1 MQIGFIG
8 VGIMGGGMAANL
20 LAAGR
25 ALSVF
30 DIDASHVA
38 PLADAGAVAAESATE
53 AASNADIVMLSLPTP
68 AAVETVAAEA
78 LSAMRRGSVL
88 IDLSTS
94 PPSLART
101 LEEQAAERAIG
112 FLDAPV
118 SGGQRGARNGTLA
131 VIVGGESAVF
141 GRVRP
146 LFDDIGANVYHMGEV
161 GSGQTAKLVNNM
173 MAFTSMWS
181 LVEGLALGTKAGVD
195 PNLLREVVSNSSG
208 STTVWRSGTAAILK
222 DRLTPTFDLQL
233 VKKDL
238 QLALD
243 LADEL
248 GVETPMARTSREL
261 LDRFAALGFEGGEIY
276 ATIRHHEEALE
287 CAIRGRWEDR

>member
-8 VGIMGGGMAANL
+8 TGIMGGGMAANL
-20 LAAGR
+20 LAAGHP
-25 ALSVF
+25 LSVF
-30 DIDASHVA
+30 DIDATRVA
-38 PLADAGAVAAESATE
+38 PLADAGAVAADSVTAATHR
-53 AASNADIVMLSLPTP
+53 ADVVMMSLPNA
-68 AAVETVAAEA
+68 AAVQTVAAEA
-78 LSAMRRGSVL
+78 LSAMPRGSVL

-94 PPSLART
+94 PPSLSRT
-101 LEEQAAERAIG
+101 LAGQAAERDLA

-118 SGGQRGARNGTLA
+118 SGGQRGARDGTLS
-131 VIVGGESAVF
+131 VIVGGEPAVF
-141 GRVRP
+141 ERVRS
-146 LFDDIGANVYHMGEV
+146 LFDDIGANVYHMGEA

-195 PNLLREVVSNSSG
+195 PNLLRDVVSNSSG
-208 STTVWRSGTAAILK
+208 NTAVWRSGTAAILK

-248 GVETPMARTSREL
+248 GVETPMAKTSGEL
-261 LDRFAALGFEGGEIY
+261 LDRFIALGFDTEEIY
-276 ATIRHHEEALE
+276 ATIRYHEEALAV
-287 CAIRGRWEDR
+287 AIRGR

>member
-1 MQIGFIG
+1 MRIGFIG
-8 VGIMGGGMAANL
+8 VGIMGRGMAANL

-25 ALSVF
+25 QLSVF
-30 DIDASHVA
+30 DIEATRVA
-38 PLADAGAVAAESATE
+38 PLVDAGAAAAESVTE
-53 AASNADIVMLSLPTP
+53 AANRANVVMLSLPDA
-68 AAVETVAAEA
+68 AAVETVAAAA
-78 LSAMRRGSVL
+78 LSTMPQGSVL

-94 PPSLART
+94 PPSLARM
-101 LEEQAAERAIG
+101 LAEQAAERGIA

-118 SGGQRGARNGTLA
+118 SGGQRGARDGTLS
-131 VIVGGESAVF
+131 VIVGGDSGVF
-141 GRVRP
+141 ERVRS

-161 GSGQTAKLVNNM
+161 GAGQTAKLVNNM

-195 PNLLREVVSNSSG
+195 PNLLRDVVSNSSG
-208 STTVWRSGTAAILK
+208 NTTVWRSGTAAILK
-222 DRLTPTFDLQL
+222 DRLAPTFDLQL

-248 GVETPMARTSREL
+248 GVEAPMARTSREL
-261 LDRFAALGFEGGEIY
+261 LDRFVALGFEAEEIY
-276 ATIRHHEEALE
+276 ATIRYHEEALA
-287 CAIRGRWEDR
+287 CAIRGRWADR

>member
-8 VGIMGGGMAANL
+8 TGIMGGGMAANL
-20 LAAGR
+20 LAAGHP
-25 ALSVF
+25 LSVF
-30 DIDASHVA
+30 DIDATRVV
-38 PLADAGAVAAESATE
+38 PLTDAGAVAAKSVT
-53 AASNADIVMLSLPTP
+53 AAANRADVVMMSLPNA
-68 AAVETVAAEA
+68 AAVETVAAKA
-78 LSAMRRGSVL
+78 LSATPRGSVL

-101 LEEQAAERAIG
+101 LAGQAAQRGIA

-118 SGGQRGARNGTLA
+118 SGGQRGARDGTLS
-131 VIVGGESAVF
+131 VIVGGEPAVF
-141 GRVRP
+141 ERVRS
-146 LFDDIGANVYHMGEV
+146 LFDDIGTNVYHMGEA

-195 PNLLREVVSNSSG
+195 PNLLRDVVSNSSG
-208 STTVWRSGTAAILK
+208 NTAVWRSGTAAVLK

-248 GVETPMARTSREL
+248 GVETPMAKTSGEL
-261 LDRFAALGFEGGEIY
+261 LDRFIGLGFDTEDVY
-276 ATIRHHEEALE
+276 ATIRYHEEALAV
-287 CAIRGRWEDR
+287 AIRGRSRP

>member
-8 VGIMGGGMAANL
+8 TGIMGGGMAANL

-25 ALSVF
+25 PLSVF
-30 DIDASHVA
+30 DIDATRVA
-38 PLADAGAVAAESATE
+38 PLADAGAVAAESVT
-53 AASNADIVMLSLPTP
+53 AAANRADVVMLSLPNA

-78 LSAMRRGSVL
+78 LSAMPRGSVL

-101 LEEQAAERAIG
+101 LAGQAAERDLA

-118 SGGQRGARNGTLA
+118 SGGQRGARDGTLS

-141 GRVRP
+141 KRVQS
-146 LFDDIGANVYHMGEV
+146 LFDDIGTNVYHMGEA

-195 PNLLREVVSNSSG
+195 PNLLRDVVSNSSG
-208 STTVWRSGTAAILK
+208 NTAVWRTGTAAILR

-243 LADEL
+243 LAEEL
-248 GVETPMARTSREL
+248 GVETPMARTSGEL
-261 LDRFAALGFEGGEIY
+261 VDRFIGLGFDTEEIF
-276 ATIRHHEEALE
+276 ATIRYHEEALGV
-287 CAIRGRWEDR
+287 AIRGR

>member
-8 VGIMGGGMAANL
+8 TGIMGGGMAANL
-20 LAAGR
+20 LAAGHP
-25 ALSVF
+25 LSVF
-30 DIDASHVA
+30 DIDATRVA
-38 PLADAGAVAAESATE
+38 PLADAGAVAADSVT
-53 AASNADIVMLSLPTP
+53 AAANRADVVMMSLPNA
-68 AAVETVAAEA
+68 AAVEAVAAEA
-78 LSAMRRGSVL
+78 LSAMPRGSVL

-101 LEEQAAERAIG
+101 LAGQAAERDIA

-118 SGGQRGARNGTLA
+118 SGGQRGARDGTLS
-131 VIVGGESAVF
+131 VIVGGEPAVF
-141 GRVRP
+141 ERARS
-146 LFDDIGANVYHMGEV
+146 LFDDIGTNVYHMGEA

-195 PNLLREVVSNSSG
+195 PNLLRDVVSNSSG
-208 STTVWRSGTAAILK
+208 NTAVWRSGTAAILK

-233 VKKDL
+233 VRKDL

-248 GVETPMARTSREL
+248 GVETPMARTSGEL
-261 LDRFAALGFEGGEIY
+261 LDRFIGLGFDTEEIY
-276 ATIRHHEEALE
+276 ATIRYHEEALAV
-287 CAIRGRWEDR
+287 AIRGR

>member
-1 MQIGFIG
+1 MHIGFIG
-8 VGIMGGGMAANL
+8 TGIMGGGMAANL
-20 LAAGR
+20 LAAGHP
-25 ALSVF
+25 LSAF
-30 DIDASHVA
+30 DIDATRVA
-38 PLADAGAVAAESATE
+38 PLADAGAGAAESVT
-53 AASNADIVMLSLPTP
+53 AAAHRADVVMMSLPNV

-78 LSAMRRGSVL
+78 LSAMPRGSVL

-94 PPSLART
+94 PPSLSRT
-101 LEEQAAERAIG
+101 LAGQAAERDLA

-118 SGGQRGARNGTLA
+118 SGGQRGARDGTLS
-131 VIVGGESAVF
+131 VIVGGEPAVF
-141 GRVRP
+141 ERVRS
-146 LFDDIGANVYHMGEV
+146 LFDDIGTNVYHMGEA

-181 LVEGLALGTKAGVD
+181 LVEGLTLGTKAGVD
-195 PNLLREVVSNSSG
+195 PNLLRDVVSNSSG
-208 STTVWRSGTAAILK
+208 NTAVWRSGTAAILK

-248 GVETPMARTSREL
+248 GVETPMAKTSGEL
-261 LDRFAALGFEGGEIY
+261 LDRFIGLGFDTEEIY
-276 ATIRHHEEALE
+276 ATIRYHEEALAV
-287 CAIRGRWEDR
+287 AIRGRSRP

>member
-1 MQIGFIG
+1 MKIAFIG

-30 DIDASHVA
+30 DIDATRVA
-38 PLADAGAVAAESATE
+38 PLADAGAVAAQSVTGAAGSA
-53 AASNADIVMLSLPTP
+53 DVVMLSLPNA

-78 LSAMRRGSVL
+78 LSAMPPGSVL

-101 LEEQAAERAIG
+101 LAEQAAERSIA

-118 SGGQRGARNGTLA
+118 SGGQRGARDGTLS

-141 GRVRP
+141 ERVHP
-146 LFDDIGANVYHMGEV
+146 LFDDIGANVYHMGDV
-161 GSGQTAKLVNNM
+161 GSGQTTKLVNNM

-195 PNLLREVVSNSSG
+195 PNLLRDVVSNSSG

-261 LDRFAALGFEGGEIY
+261 LDRFAALGFEAEEIY
-276 ATIRHHEEALE
+276 ATIRHHEEALA

>member
-1 MQIGFIG
+1 M
-8 VGIMGGGMAANL
+8 
-20 LAAGR
+20 
-25 ALSVF
+25 
-30 DIDASHVA
+30 
-38 PLADAGAVAAESATE
+38 
-53 AASNADIVMLSLPTP
+53 
-68 AAVETVAAEA
+68 
-78 LSAMRRGSVL
+78 L

-101 LEEQAAERAIG
+101 LEEQAAERGIG

-131 VIVGGESAVF
+131 VIVGGEAAVF
-141 GRVRP
+141 ERVRP

-195 PNLLREVVSNSSG
+195 PNLLRDVVSNSSG

-261 LDRFAALGFEGGEIY
+261 LDRFAALGFEAEEIY
-276 ATIRHHEEALE
+276 ATIRHHEEALA

>member
-30 DIDASHVA
+30 DIDATRVA
-38 PLADAGAVAAESATE
+38 PLGDAGAIAAASVTE
-53 AASNADIVMLSLPTP
+53 AAHQADVVMLSLPNA

-78 LSAMRRGSVL
+78 LSAMPRGSVL

-101 LEEQAAERAIG
+101 LAEQAAERGIT

-118 SGGQRGARNGTLA
+118 SGGQRGARNGTLS
-131 VIVGGESAVF
+131 VIVGGEHAVF
-141 GRVRP
+141 ERVRG
-146 LFDDIGANVYHMGEV
+146 LFDDIGANVYHMGDV
-161 GSGQTAKLVNNM
+161 GAGQTAKLVNNM

-222 DRLTPTFDLQL
+222 DRLAPTFDLRL

-243 LADEL
+243 LAEEL
-248 GVETPMARTSREL
+248 GVETPMARTSGEL
-261 LDRFAALGFEGGEIY
+261 LDRFVALGFEAEEIY
-276 ATIRHHEEALE
+276 ATIRHHEEALA
-287 CAIRGRWEDR
+287 CTIRGRWRDR

>member
-1 MQIGFIG
+1 MRIGFIG
-8 VGIMGGGMAANL
+8 TGIMGEGMAANL

-30 DIDASHVA
+30 DIDATRVA
-38 PLADAGAVAAESATE
+38 PLADAGAVAAESVTG
-53 AASNADIVMLSLPTP
+53 AAHGADVVMLSLPNA
-68 AAVETVAAEA
+68 AAVEAVAAEA
-78 LSAMRRGSVL
+78 LSAMPRGSVL

-101 LEEQAAERAIG
+101 LAGQAAERDIA

-118 SGGQRGARNGTLA
+118 SGGQRGARDGTLS
-131 VIVGGESAVF
+131 VIVGGESATF
-141 GRVRP
+141 ERVRS
-146 LFDDIGANVYHMGEV
+146 LFDDIGANAYHMGEV

-195 PNLLREVVSNSSG
+195 PKLLRDVVSNSSG
-208 STTVWRSGTAAILK
+208 NTAVWRSGTAEILK
-222 DRLTPTFDLQL
+222 DRRTPTFDLQL
-233 VKKDL
+233 IKKDL

-243 LADEL
+243 LAEEL
-248 GVETPMARTSREL
+248 GVETPMAKTSGAL
-261 LDRFAALGFEGGEIY
+261 LDRFVGLGFGTEDIY
-276 ATIRHHEEALE
+276 ATIRHHEEALAV
-287 CAIRGRWEDR
+287 AIRGR

>member
-8 VGIMGGGMAANL
+8 TGIMGGGMAANL

-30 DIDASHVA
+30 DIDTTRVA
-38 PLADAGAVAAESATE
+38 PLADAGAVAAESVT
-53 AASNADIVMLSLPTP
+53 AAANHADVVMMSLPNA

-78 LSAMRRGSVL
+78 LSAMPRGSVL

-101 LEEQAAERAIG
+101 LAGQAAERDLA

-118 SGGQRGARNGTLA
+118 SGGQRGARDGTLS
-131 VIVGGESAVF
+131 VIVGGEYAVF
-141 GRVRP
+141 ERVRS
-146 LFDDIGANVYHMGEV
+146 LFDDIGTNVYHMGEA

-195 PNLLREVVSNSSG
+195 PNLLRDVVSNSSG
-208 STTVWRSGTAAILK
+208 NTAVWRSGTAAIPK

-248 GVETPMARTSREL
+248 GVETPMAKTSGEL
-261 LDRFAALGFEGGEIY
+261 LDRFIGLGFDTEEIY
-276 ATIRHHEEALE
+276 ATIRYHEEAL
-287 CAIRGRWEDR
+287 ALPIRGR

>member
-8 VGIMGGGMAANL
+8 TGIMGGGMAANL
-20 LAAGR
+20 LAAGHP
-25 ALSVF
+25 LSVF
-30 DIDASHVA
+30 DIDATRVA
-38 PLADAGAVAAESATE
+38 PLADAGAVAADSVT
-53 AASNADIVMLSLPTP
+53 AAANRADVVMMSLPNA

-78 LSAMRRGSVL
+78 LSAMPRGSVL

-101 LEEQAAERAIG
+101 LASQAAERDIA

-118 SGGQRGARNGTLA
+118 SGGLRGARDGTLS
-131 VIVGGESAVF
+131 VIVGGEPAVF
-141 GRVRP
+141 ERVQS
-146 LFDDIGANVYHMGEV
+146 LFDDIGTNVYHLGEA

-195 PNLLREVVSNSSG
+195 PNLLRDVVSNSSG
-208 STTVWRSGTAAILK
+208 NTAVWRSGTAAILK
-222 DRLTPTFDLQL
+222 DRLTPTFDLHL

-248 GVETPMARTSREL
+248 GVETPMAKTSGEL
-261 LDRFAALGFEGGEIY
+261 LDRFIRLGFDTEEIY
-276 ATIRHHEEALE
+276 ATIRYHEEALAV
-287 CAIRGRWEDR
+287 AIRGR

>member
-1 MQIGFIG
+1 MRIGFIG

-30 DIDASHVA
+30 DIDATRVA
-38 PLADAGAVAAESATE
+38 PLADAGAAAAESVTG
-53 AASNADIVMLSLPTP
+53 AAHRADVVMLSLPNV

-78 LSAMRRGSVL
+78 LSAMPRGSVL

-101 LEEQAAERAIG
+101 LAGQAAERDIA

-118 SGGQRGARNGTLA
+118 SGGQRGARDGTLS
-131 VIVGGESAVF
+131 VIVGGESVVF
-141 GRVRP
+141 ERVRS
-146 LFDDIGANVYHMGEV
+146 LFDDIGANVYHMGEA
-161 GSGQTAKLVNNM
+161 GYGQTAKLVNNM
-173 MAFTSMWS
+173 MVFTSMWS
-181 LVEGLALGTKAGVD
+181 LVEGLALGTKAGID
-195 PNLLREVVSNSSG
+195 PNLLRDVVSNSSG
-208 STTVWRSGTAAILK
+208 NTAVWRSGTAAILK

-233 VKKDL
+233 IKKDL

-248 GVETPMARTSREL
+248 GVETPMARTSGEL
-261 LDRFAALGFEGGEIY
+261 VDRFIGLGFDTEDIY
-276 ATIRHHEEALE
+276 ATIRYHEEALAV
-287 CAIRGRWEDR
+287 AIRGRWEDR

>member
-8 VGIMGGGMAANL
+8 VGIMGGGMAGNL

-30 DIDASHVA
+30 DVDATRLA
-38 PLADAGAVAAESATE
+38 PLADAGAIAAESVTG
-53 AASNADIVMLSLPTP
+53 AASSADVVMLSLPTA

-78 LSAMRRGSVL
+78 LSAMPRGSVL

-94 PPSLART
+94 PPSLARR
-101 LEEQAAERAIG
+101 LAEQAAERGIA

-131 VIVGGESAVF
+131 VIVGGESVVF
-141 GRVRP
+141 ERVRP
-146 LFDDIGANVYHMGEV
+146 LLDDIGANVYHMGEV

-181 LVEGLALGTKAGVD
+181 LVEGLALGTKAGID
-195 PNLLREVVSNSSG
+195 PNLLRDVVSNSSG
-208 STTVWRSGTAAILK
+208 STAVWRSGTAAILK

-248 GVETPMARTSREL
+248 GVETPMARTSGEL
-261 LDRFAALGFEGGEIY
+261 LDRFIGLGFDTEEIY
-276 ATIRHHEEALE
+276 ATIRYHEEALAV
-287 CAIRGRWEDR
+287 AIRGH